1 MIVAS
6 YKKHQ
11 NDVNHDSHVRVK
23 WGAKQLNNLELVAKQ
38 FNTFGLN
45 S

>member
-11 NDVNHDSHVRVK
+11 NDVNHDSHARVK
-23 WGAKQLNNLELVAKQ
+23 WDAKQLNILELIAKQ
-38 FNTFGLN
+38 FNIFELN
-45 S
+45 R